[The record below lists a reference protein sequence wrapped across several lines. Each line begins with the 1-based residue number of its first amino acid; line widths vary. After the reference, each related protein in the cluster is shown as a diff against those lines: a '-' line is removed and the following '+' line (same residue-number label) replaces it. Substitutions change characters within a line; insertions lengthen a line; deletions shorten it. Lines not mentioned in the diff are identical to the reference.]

1 MTLPFAPF
9 AVARPVI
16 GMLHLP
22 ALPGSPLAN
31 LGLDEIRE
39 WMLGD
44 AGALAEGGVDG
55 LMLENFGD
63 TPFYPGRVPAHTV
76 AAMAVLAR
84 EVKARFPL
92 PLGINLLRND
102 GPGALAVASASGA
115 EFIRVNV
122 FTGARLTDQGII
134 QGEAHEVLRL
144 RRLLGSPVRI
154 FADVAVKHSAPL
166 APRAL
171 EDEVEDTVRRA
182 LADAIIVSGAGTGK
196 STDPEDLRRAKAA
209 AGDTPVLVGSGA
221 ASGQAAG
228 LLRHADGLIVGTA
241 FKRDGVTTNPVDAER
256 VRAFMEAVRGA
267 SG

>member
-1 MTLPFAPF
+1 MTLPFASP
-9 AVARPVI
+9 RPVI

-22 ALPGSPLAN
+22 ALPGSPRAS
-31 LGLDEIRE
+31 LGLDAIRE
-39 WMLGD
+39 WMLRD
-44 AGALAEGGVDG
+44 AEALAAGGVDG

-102 GPGALAVASASGA
+102 GPGALAVAASTGA
-115 EFIRVNV
+115 GFVRVNV

-144 RRLLGSPVRI
+144 RRLLGCAVQI
-154 FADVAVKHSAPL
+154 FADVAVKHSVPL
-166 APRAL
+166 GPRTL

-182 LADAIIVSGAGTGK
+182 HADAIIVSGSGTGK
-196 STDPEDLRRAKAA
+196 VTDPEHLRCAREA
-209 AGDTPVLVGSGA
+209 AGGAPVLAGSGA
-221 ASGQAAG
+221 EPGQAAA

-241 FKRDGVTTNPVDAER
+241 FKRDGITTNPVDAGR
-256 VRAFMEAVRGA
+256 VRAFMEAVREAG
-267 SG
+267 G